1 MNRTSFRAAALGCA
15 LLSTTALTSPADA
28 QTGAAPPPQ
37 YPVPDANGVD
47 PVSGWVG
54 WSMTEGSIGSGEG
67 ALALQRI
74 WAESDGWT
82 DNWTGKAYQRTTGSG
97 TEIVVEFGA
106 YSDRFSV
113 SGGTYTSKKGD
124 GATLTGG
131 SGGGYIYTA
140 GDGTVISYTNIGPD
154 TGYAVNGP

>member
-1 MNRTSFRAAALGCA
+1 MNKACLRAAALGCA
-15 LLSTTALTSPADA
+15 LLSTTALTSPAAA
-28 QTGAAPPPQ
+28 QSGAAPPPR
-37 YPVPDANGVD
+37 YAGADGNGVD
-47 PVSGWVG
+47 PVTGWVG

-124 GATLTGG
+124 
-131 SGGGYIYTA
+131 
-140 GDGTVISYTNIGPD
+140 
-154 TGYAVNGP
+154 